1 MPAPCQLRAGLS
13 CVRPSSFPSL
23 PCAPFSRSSI
33 HPVLF
38 LFLDGTETLGEL
50 KYLAGI
56 SCGTGKLALAPAPS
70 CLCKP
75 LRCRSPRYRPPGAGP
90 PGAGSQVQVPQVQA
104 PRCRPPGAGLGR
116 ASPCLRGMFVFAQ
129 CPLGDSLAS
138 MLRWGE
144 GGQGFPRA
152 LAAWAAPSALLLCGR
167 VLPLALG
174 EGVHPQ
180 WTWAQKK

>member
-1 MPAPCQLRAGLS
+1 MVQRHLANLSILLASAVGLGS
-13 CVRPSSFPSL
+13 WPWPQRLAAYASPS
-23 PCAPFSRSSI
+23 
-33 HPVLF
+33 
-38 LFLDGTETLGEL
+38 
-50 KYLAGI
+50 
-56 SCGTGKLALAPAPS
+56 
-70 CLCKP
+70 
-75 LRCRSPRYRPPGAGP
+75 GAGP
-90 PGAGSQVQVPQVQA
+90 PGAGSQVQA

-167 VLPLALG
+167 VLLLALG